1 MNSWSSSFGTYRDEY
16 PRRSEVK
23 PFTPVDEREAAARD
37 LVLRYDT
44 ETGYMGYTIESG
56 QPLFNVSLYDRVVIV
71 RSGGVAGVHNTLDKM
86 YVDLD
91 ILYCAMEEPGRVFTI
106 AYRDL
111 EDYVCIK
118 RCSLDRV
125 PDQPVV
131 RTGARGFFATG
142 VHAGGGPGDRFDGQG

>member
-1 MNSWSSSFGTYRDEY
+1 
-16 PRRSEVK
+16 
-23 PFTPVDEREAAARD
+23 
-37 LVLRYDT
+37 
-44 ETGYMGYTIESG
+44 MGYTIDSG

-118 RCSLDRV
+118 RCSLDRCRINQLYELV
-125 PDQPVV
+125 
-131 RTGARGFFATG
+131 
-142 VHAGGGPGDRFDGQG
+142 PGDSSLLAFTPEADPEIVLTVPGNDADESGVPRRITSPTVRYRCRKMVRKLKSPGS